1 MTQSLEDSLVEFFKR
16 TNVSCAIVKALSDSK
31 GPIKFDQLLEAV
43 GLLVADRIPDYALE
57 GAVRASLK
65 LLKASGWVTKSGAE
79 FSLTD
84 LGRHLAKRVTS

>member
-16 TNVSCAIVKALSDSK
+16 TNVSCAIVKTLSDSK

-57 GAVRASLK
+57 GAIRASLK
-65 LLKASGWVTKSGAE
+65 LLKASGWVRKSGAE
-79 FSLTD
+79 FGLTD
-84 LGRHLAKRVTS
+84 LGRELAKRVTS